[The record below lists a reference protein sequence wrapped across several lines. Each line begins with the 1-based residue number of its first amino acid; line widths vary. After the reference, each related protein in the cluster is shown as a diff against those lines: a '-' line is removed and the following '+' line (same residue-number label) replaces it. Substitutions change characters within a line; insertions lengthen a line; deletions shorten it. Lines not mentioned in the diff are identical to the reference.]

1 MKADRELDARIA
13 EDVMGWIPW
22 LEKRGEY
29 THVVWQKDEMEPY
42 RRSRNWESQVERYTK
57 TTWSEIDP
65 MEHVVYEFFKPST
78 QIADAWLVVEKLG
91 GVVGIDRFPKYDDP
105 DEWYW
110 DVGFNKGTAQ
120 ADTAPLAICLAAL
133 AVVER
138 RE

>member
-1 MKADRELDARIA
+1 MKADRELDARIDA
-13 EDVMGWIPW
+13 EMFG
-22 LEKRGEY
+22 
-29 THVVWQKDEMEPY
+29 
-42 RRSRNWESQVERYTK
+42 VERKLCTIHHAYSCCGRTTK
-57 TTWSEIDP
+57 
-65 MEHVVYEFFKPST
+65 HYST

-138 RE
+138 RER